1 MSKQNKQT
9 FYDEQVPELL
19 TQMKRI
25 ADALERQV
33 ELMDQRQQHESESLQ
48 KEKTDLE
55 GQRADRRKK
64 FEAQL
69 QKLAEVDRMA
79 RELRSK
85 LEEKQAAELAAKAAA
100 EATGELPAAKKVAA
114 KKGDGEGKAAKK
126 TKKSA
131 PSTEN

>member
-1 MSKQNKQT
+1 MTKQNKQT

-19 TQMKRI
+19 AQMKRI

-33 ELMDQRQQHESESLQ
+33 EFMDQRQQRERESFQ
-48 KEKTDLE
+48 KEKTELE
-55 GQRADRRKK
+55 GQRVDRRKK

-100 EATGELPAAKKVAA
+100 EAAGEIPTTKKVAA
-114 KKGDGEGKAAKK
+114 NKGDGEGKAAKK
-126 TKKSA
+126 AKKKA
-131 PSTEN
+131 PATEN

>member
-1 MSKQNKQT
+1 MTKQSKQT
-9 FYDEQVPELL
+9 FYEEQVPELL
-19 TQMKRI
+19 AQMKRI

-33 ELMDQRQQHESESLQ
+33 EFMDQRQQRERESLQ
-48 KEKTDLE
+48 KEKTELE

-69 QKLAEVDRMA
+69 HKLAEVDRMA

-85 LEEKQAAELAAKAAA
+85 LEEKQAAELAAKAAEKA
-100 EATGELPAAKKVAA
+100 AGEPPPAGKDAAKA
-114 KKGDGEGKAAKK
+114 GDGGGKAAKK
-126 TKKSA
+126 AKKSA